1 MAEEA
6 SYPVLHAKAEE
17 KSLSEA
23 LDAYCIDRRA
33 ILERCIKRTLD
44 PTIDN
49 TTEVEQLSKEFQR
62 LARARAARQQAL
74 EDTRVLEADPPCGS
88 GASSPDEPA
97 AQPSV
102 QMFTVTTTEK
112 DVCETYCRV
121 IIANKLKYLERAMG
135 YASEGLLWAAVASA
149 PPRKLAAG
157 GTEYTLRFPRPA
169 YFDENLPWTRD
180 GKGLPSGHYD
190 GTITLTLSNSDWA
203 PYCGHDTPAFTSRLR
218 SPAPCT
224 VTLVL
229 ESLRPIKMPAQ
240 ESGLALTW
248 AQLKASLRDA
258 FLPNGGDIFFLS

>member
-6 SYPVLHAKAEE
+6 S
-17 KSLSEA
+17 LSEA
-23 LDAYCIDRRA
+23 NEACRPCRTADRAR
-33 ILERCIKRTLD
+33 
-44 PTIDN
+44 
-49 TTEVEQLSKEFQR
+49 EVERLASEVER
-62 LARARAARQQAL
+62 LARARAAMQR
-74 EDTRVLEADPPCGS
+74 ELEADQ
-88 GASSPDEPA
+88 PDPGEPA
-97 AQPSV
+97 AKPSV
-102 QMFTVTTTEK
+102 QMFTVITTEK

-229 ESLRPIKMPAQ
+229 ESLRPIKMPENVSSFTMAW
-240 ESGLALTW
+240 SKV
-248 AQLKASLRDA
+248 KAAFRDT
-258 FLPNGGDIFFLS
+258 FLPDDELGYGLFGLK

>member
-1 MAEEA
+1 MQRE
-6 SYPVLHAKAEE
+6 
-17 KSLSEA
+17 
-23 LDAYCIDRRA
+23 
-33 ILERCIKRTLD
+33 LE
-44 PTIDN
+44 
-49 TTEVEQLSKEFQR
+49 
-62 LARARAARQQAL
+62 ARARAAMQR
-74 EDTRVLEADPPCGS
+74 ELEADQ
-88 GASSPDEPA
+88 PDPGEPA
-97 AQPSV
+97 AKPSV
-102 QMFTVTTTEK
+102 QMFTVITTEK